1 MKNFMKISLIINE
14 CPEEIWIKLAIVMKI
29 SK

>member
-1 MKNFMKISLIINE
+1 MKISLIINE